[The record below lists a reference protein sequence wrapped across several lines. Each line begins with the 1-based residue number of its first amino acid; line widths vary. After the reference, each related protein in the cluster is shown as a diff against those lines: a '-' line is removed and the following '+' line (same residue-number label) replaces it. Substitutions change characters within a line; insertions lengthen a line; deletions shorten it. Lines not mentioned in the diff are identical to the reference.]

1 MFSNYRVKTNK
12 SATERILEHSVESMS
27 EMKPTGRTKAKDPL
41 QTSLRTPVLTS
52 LTTKNAFSTPN
63 MMRTPVRFLNSR
75 VNPPPINPILLE
87 LSECYFVINRQ
98 GRMM

>member
-1 MFSNYRVKTNK
+1 MN
-12 SATERILEHSVESMS
+12 
-27 EMKPTGRTKAKDPL
+27 EMYPTGRTKAKDPL

-52 LTTKNAFSTPN
+52 LTTTSAFSTPN
-63 MMRTPVRFLNSR
+63 MMRTPVRFLNSRR

-98 GRMM
+98 GRMMCRD